1 MLSWRKVMVAYLV
14 AMALLGGLLGLLT
27 DAAGGS
33 LNPFRDAGLP
43 VNRVVQRRRRS
54 GMDRVHGSS
63 KR

>member
-43 VNRVVQRRRRS
+43 VTGVWRRRRA